1 MHATNVEPAPVRRG
15 RMLLLGA
22 TAAAV
27 LLIALVVVLVQSRD
41 DAPATD
47 GTPAAAKDAENTVST
62 RAQEVATRFLE
73 AFGAFDLEAMKTYL
87 ADDATIASMGAA
99 DDPRLLSS
107 WLEATGYRQ
116 MLGSCEQLGELT
128 SGSVRCPFEFHALRS
143 GEIGRGPF
151 GGASFD
157 LVVRGGTIVHVAQ
170 NWEIEEFSPQMW
182 EPFAKWVSKAH
193 PKDAAVMYTDE
204 SQTGVRLSEES
215 IRLWERN
222 TQAYVDEVERNR
234 RRVARASSTR
244 PG

>member
-1 MHATNVEPAPVRRG
+1 MHATKVAREPARRS
-15 RMLLLGA
+15 RVFLLGA

-27 LLIALVVVLVQSRD
+27 LLIALIVLLVQSRD
-41 DAPATD
+41 DAPATAQAPVVAE
-47 GTPAAAKDAENTVST
+47 TPENTLNT
-62 RAQEVATRFLE
+62 GAAEVATSFLQ
-73 AFGAFDLEAMKTYL
+73 AYGAFDVKRAMTYL
-87 ADDATIASMGAA
+87 AGEATIASMGVD
-99 DDPRLLSS
+99 DDPRLLNS

-116 MLGSCEQLGELT
+116 MLGSCEQLGNPS

-157 LVVRGGTIVHVAQ
+157 LVIREGRIVHVAQ

-193 PKDAAVMYTDE
+193 PTDIAVMYLDE
-204 SQTGVRLSEES
+204 NLTAVRLSEES

-222 TQAYVDEVERNR
+222 TQRYVDEVKRNR
-234 RRVARASSTR
+234 RSVSRASSTR
-244 PG
+244 SG